1 MATQC
6 PKCGSKNGVWNGHHT
21 TNLGKKRRRL
31 CRDCGCFFTVNGG
44 FLRMRY
50 RKEIILIAVFLY
62 NCGLSLAKVAE
73 FLWQLMN
80 VKLPRKTI
88 LLWDRKYSNIIK
100 NFVEKLKP
108 KIKGSVHFDEVFLK
122 VKGKQVYLW
131 GAIDRK
137 TKFRFSGPLTQTRP
151 YEKGAKPLFRQ
162 VKYGSKGTPPRIV
175 SDKLG
180 HYKKGFDKYFR
191 NGGAKLSHG
200 VPIAC
205 KKYGLK
211 FNNNPIERDQRRIRQ
226 FSNPKGSFQDHRSA
240 EEQLSLYDSFHNYI
254 FPHPGLRGRTPAETA
269 GIHLSLGR
277 NRLNSLIKMSSRGV
291 PREHI
296 SH

>member
-1 MATQC
+1 MAAPC

-21 TNLGKKRRRL
+21 THLGKKRRRL

-62 NCGLSLAKVAE
+62 NCGLSLGKVAE

-100 NFVEKLKP
+100 KFVDKLKP

-137 TKFRFSGPLTQTRP
+137 TKFRFSGPLTKTRS

-162 VKYGSKGTPPRIV
+162 VKHGSIGTPPRIV
-175 SDKLG
+175 SDNLYVDICLRLG
-180 HYKKGFDKYFR
+180 LFDPSTRLKHGNPPDMGMTKIPPAVSMKYIPDGR
-191 NGGAKLSHG
+191 H
-200 VPIAC
+200 
-205 KKYGLK
+205 
-211 FNNNPIERDQRRIRQ
+211 RQ
-226 FSNPKGSFQDHRSA
+226 DELCALHIQA
-240 EEQLSLYDSFHNYI
+240 
-254 FPHPGLRGRTPAETA
+254 
-269 GIHLSLGR
+269 
-277 NRLNSLIKMSSRGV
+277 RLV
-291 PREHI
+291 
-296 SH
+296 